1 MRRGRWTAAVLFM
14 GLLYLTGCGK
24 EPEAQQPEWT
34 LVQETAAVLSNG
46 ERVELWHTDE
56 DSYNVYRLSD
66 GTDLLVVGGPN
77 RLNSVTVPGGG
88 FTALPPEAQQS
99 IQMYFDE
106 QGTLYNVQDELE
118 AAYVGYQESLSK
130 EQPWEARRIEQ
141 ETRLV
146 AESARMASF
155 YTTLSLDGEPLQDY
169 RLGAVFDRESGK
181 KLDLWSLFA
190 VSQETAMERLI
201 EGGGVTDPG
210 LYASLAAALQ
220 PERVVFFGDC
230 VGVYFTKELL
240 GNDEGYEFTVEYAA
254 LTDVLESWAVPDG
267 ALSENEQD

>member
-1 MRRGRWTAAVLFM
+1 MGRGRWTVVLLL
-14 GLLYLTGCGK
+14 GLLYLTGCGE

-34 LVQETAAVLSNG
+34 LVQETAAVLSDG
-46 ERVELWHTDE
+46 ERVALWHTDE

-66 GTDLLVVGGPN
+66 GTDLLVVGGPDA
-77 RLNSVTVPGGG
+77 LNSVTVPGG
-88 FTALPPEAQQS
+88 FASLPTETQRRV
-99 IQMYFDE
+99 QMYFDE

-118 AAYVGYQESLSK
+118 AAYADFKETQSA

-141 ETRLV
+141 ETQLV
-146 AESARMASF
+146 AESDRMASF
-155 YTTLSLDGEPLQDY
+155 YTTLSLDGTPLQDY
-169 RLGAVFDRESGK
+169 RLGTVFDRESGK
-181 KLDLWSLFA
+181 KLDLWSLFT

-220 PERVVFFGDC
+220 PERVVFFDDC

-240 GNDEGYEFTVEYAA
+240 GNDEGYEFTVEYSELA
-254 LTDVLESWAVPDG
+254 DVLESWAVPDG
-267 ALSENEQD
+267 ALEGE